1 MENVLEQLLSLST
14 IVLCLMI
21 SVLVEMQ
28 RKVIT
33 KIKPDLEKS
42 KMWNEFWVP
51 LGPLGTGALIGLF
64 IEQYPW
70 PADFTSTWG
79 RVFFGVVCGLA
90 SAHVYRVV
98 KKFLVKKED
107 SMGAKDAGTIFTFGE
122 SPPPFAEAS
131 KNGANAG
138 DSSDPKQ

>member
-14 IVLCLMI
+14 IVLCLII
-21 SVLVEMQ
+21 SVLVEVQ
-28 RKVIT
+28 RKIAT
-33 KIKPDLEKS
+33 RIRPSLKDS
-42 KMWNEFWVP
+42 KTWNEFWVP

-107 SMGAKDAGTIFTFGE
+107 NMGDKEVE
-122 SPPPFAEAS
+122 SLM
-131 KNGANAG
+131 N
-138 DSSDPKQ
+138 PKQ